1 MKWLILFMIAVG
13 MVYLVY
19 CTIKFSNPY
28 RLYML
33 FGKKGSGKTTFIT
46 KMAIKYMRQGRK
58 VYSTVPVP
66 GAYGFDPQKLGR
78 LNFEPESVIFF
89 DEAGIL
95 FDNRDFKNFSKDKT
109 EYLKLMRHYRVTIYM
124 FSQAF
129 DIDKKIRDLTDY
141 CYLVTN
147 WFNVLSVARKI
158 SRRITIVHADSGGTG
173 ESHLADD
180 MDFTPWFTIPFGG
193 AIFTF
198 IPAWT
203 KYFNSFDCVP
213 LPLNEF
219 IYYNEREDLYHVKP
233 VDRLFS
239 FIRGCWSR
247 ALGSGTFQKMQ
258 KVFSGKKSSA
268 VSADAER
275 GTVPAVRRDE

>member
-1 MKWLILFMIAVG
+1 MIKWLIMFCLFGLIF
-13 MVYLVY
+13 YFLY
-19 CTIKFSNPY
+19 CSIQYRNPY

-46 KMAIKYMRQGRK
+46 KMAIKYMRKGRK

-66 GAYGFDPQKLGR
+66 GAYGFDPQKLGK
-78 LNFEPESVIFF
+78 LMFEPNSVVFF

-95 FDNRDFKNFSKDKT
+95 FDNRDFKNFSKDKV
-109 EYLKLMRHYRVTIYM
+109 EYLKLMRHYGVTIYM

-147 WFNVLSVARKI
+147 WFNCVSVARKI
-158 SRRITIVHADSGGTG
+158 NRRITIVHADKGGTG

-193 AIFTF
+193 AIFTW

-203 KYFNSFDCVP
+203 KYFNSFDAP
-213 LPLNEF
+213 ELPLKEF
-219 IYYNEREDLYHVKP
+219 TYYDERTDLIHVTLLS
-233 VDRLFS
+233 RLFAFVRS
-239 FIRGCWSR
+239 HLTRSS
-247 ALGSGTFQKMQ
+247 GSEDREILCIENDEQ
-258 KVFSGKKSSA
+258 
-268 VSADAER
+268 ENE
-275 GTVPAVRRDE
+275 TV

>member
-1 MKWLILFMIAVG
+1 
-13 MVYLVY
+13 
-19 CTIKFSNPY
+19 
-28 RLYML
+28 ML

-46 KMAIKYMRQGRK
+46 KMAIKYMRKGRT

-66 GAYGFDPQKLGR
+66 GAYWFDPQKLGK
-78 LNFEPESVIFF
+78 LMFEPDSVIFF

-95 FDNRDFKNFSKDKT
+95 FDNRDFKNFSKDKV
-109 EYLKLMRHYRVTIYM
+109 EFLKLMRHYRVTIYM

-147 WFNVLSVARKI
+147 WFNCVSVARKI
-158 SRRITIVHADSGGTG
+158 TRRITIVHADSGGTG

-193 AIFTF
+193 AIFTW

-203 KYFNSFDCVP
+203 KYFNSFEVQE
-213 LPLNEF
+213 LPLKEF
-219 IYYNEREDLYHVKP
+219 IHYDERSDLYHVT
-233 VDRLFS
+233 LFS
-239 FIRGCWSR
+239 RISSFVRSR
-247 ALGSGTFQKMQ
+247 FKLPRSTKIS
-258 KVFSGKKSSA
+258 KVSRKNPFHKKNH
-268 VSADAER
+268 
-275 GTVPAVRRDE
+275 

>member
-1 MKWLILFMIAVG
+1 MIKWFVMFSLFGLIFYFL
-13 MVYLVY
+13 Y
-19 CTIKFSNPY
+19 CSIQYRNPY

-46 KMAIKYMRQGRK
+46 KMAIKYMRKGRK

-66 GAYGFDPQKLGR
+66 GAYGFDPQKLGK
-78 LNFEPESVIFF
+78 LMFEPNSVVFF

-95 FDNRDFKNFSKDKT
+95 FDNRDFKNFSKDKV
-109 EYLKLMRHYRVTIYM
+109 EYLKLMRHYGVTIYM

-147 WFNVLSVARKI
+147 WFNCVSVARKI
-158 SRRITIVHADSGGTG
+158 NRRITIVHADKGGTG

-193 AIFTF
+193 AIFTW

-203 KYFNSFDCVP
+203 KYFNSFDAP
-213 LPLNEF
+213 ELPLKEFTYYDERTDLIHVTLLSRLSAFVRSHLTRSSGSEDSEILSIEDDEQENEA
-219 IYYNEREDLYHVKP
+219 I
-233 VDRLFS
+233 
-239 FIRGCWSR
+239 
-247 ALGSGTFQKMQ
+247 
-258 KVFSGKKSSA
+258 
-268 VSADAER
+268 
-275 GTVPAVRRDE
+275 